1 MANTTPQPLPQTD
14 VADLIATALAHPDL
28 PRSVREGILDGI
40 CGLGADDSMYQN
52 PEVLREIFKLNSP
65 RSKKGGKS

>member
-1 MANTTPQPLPQTD
+1 MAKTTPQPLPQTD
-14 VADLIATALAHPDL
+14 VADLSATALAHPDL
-28 PRSVREGILDGI
+28 QRPVREGILDGI
-40 CGLGADDSMYQN
+40 CGLGADDAMYQN